1 MTHSSTHQDI
11 TIQAV
16 EDKSTLE
23 QFIDLPYQLHQVN
36 PHFVP
41 PLRISEWEKFDPKK
55 NPFYEHA
62 RVKLFVARRGEHV
75 VGRVAAIDDDHHNAT
90 HADNLL
96 FFGFFEAADQDVAT
110 ALMNTIETHASELGR
125 SAVRGPANPSMNDG
139 SGFQIDAFDTDP
151 FIMMPFNPASYPSY
165 VESLGYSKIKDLY
178 AWYFD
183 IQKPDVGGRISRIA
197 ARASKRYDVTVRDV
211 NMRNFEAE
219 LGLLKHIYSEAWEK
233 NWGFVKYTDQEFD
246 HLAAE
251 LKLILDPKMA
261 LFIESA
267 GKVAGVCVCLPNVN
281 EVFKRIP
288 NGRLL
293 PRGIPYLLG
302 MKLRRKWFIQSVR
315 LPILGILPEFRNKG
329 FEAILIDHIVT
340 CGYNQGY
347 SFGELSW
354 ILEDNHSIN
363 QAIKATGATIYKTY
377 RLYEK
382 TLS

>member
-1 MTHSSTHQDI
+1 
-11 TIQAV
+11 
-16 EDKSTLE
+16 
-23 QFIDLPYQLHQVN
+23 
-36 PHFVP
+36 
-41 PLRISEWEKFDPKK
+41 
-55 NPFYEHA
+55 
-62 RVKLFVARRGEHV
+62 
-75 VGRVAAIDDDHHNAT
+75 
-90 HADNLL
+90 
-96 FFGFFEAADQDVAT
+96 
-110 ALMNTIETHASELGR
+110 
-125 SAVRGPANPSMNDG
+125 
-139 SGFQIDAFDTDP
+139 
-151 FIMMPFNPASYPSY
+151 
-165 VESLGYSKIKDLY
+165 
-178 AWYFD
+178 D

-211 NMRNFEAE
+211 NIANFEAE

-267 GKVAGVCVCLPNVN
+267 GEVAGVCVCLPNVN

-293 PRGIPYLLG
+293 PRGIIYLLG
-302 MKLRRKWFIQSVR
+302 MKLRRKWFVQSVR
-315 LPILGILPEFRNKG
+315 LPILGILPKFRNKG

-340 CGYNQGY
+340 RGYNQGY

-363 QAIKATGATIYKTY
+363 QAIKATGARIYKTY

-382 TLS
+382 ALS